1 MHPTATLSG
10 RKAQAARNDAAILA
24 AAQQVF
30 TRDPE
35 APISAVAEQAGVGI
49 SALYRRYPSKEE
61 LLRSLC
67 ADGLRRFVAIV
78 EESLNGKQQPW
89 DALVSFLREVVDADL
104 HSLTVQLAGTFTPT
118 PEMHALASHASALVE
133 RLLRRVKAAKAIR
146 ADFQAAD
153 IAMIFEQLAA
163 VRVPD
168 QRRTEVLRERYLSL
182 ILDGL
187 RPEAASAKLPGSP
200 PTGAESGARWVPRTA
215 KASTE

>member
-1 MHPTATLSG
+1 MNHSGQAMRRLPERIDPLCYFACVPPTTISG

-30 TRDPE
+30 IRDPE
-35 APISAVAEQAGVGI
+35 APIAAVAQQAGVGI
-49 SALYRRYPSKEE
+49 SALSRRYPSKEE

-89 DALVSFLREVVDADL
+89 DAFVSFLREVVDADL

-118 PEMHALASHASALVE
+118 PEMHELAAHSSALAE

-153 IAMIFEQLAA
+153 IPMLF
-163 VRVPD
+163 
-168 QRRTEVLRERYLSL
+168 
-182 ILDGL
+182 
-187 RPEAASAKLPGSP
+187 
-200 PTGAESGARWVPRTA
+200 
-215 KASTE
+215 